1 MFPVVLGSKKK
12 WNMESQDSTHHI
24 SDDRSSFS
32 DAAFFDAFSKYK
44 ADLDQQTALSTAMAA
59 PAEFSSDFILDQMCE
74 MVEAQYRGVPRIFR
88 SVLLP
93 SVSGSH

>member
-1 MFPVVLGSKKK
+1 LAQKKEI
-12 WNMESQDSTHHI
+12 WNMESQDSKHFHDI
-24 SDDRSSFS
+24 SHDRSSFS

-44 ADLDQQTALSTAMAA
+44 EDLDQQTALSTAMAA